1 MMLLVE
7 EINSDF
13 SLRSKRHTNQM
24 DELKDSILE
33 WSRRARLQRSVALV
47 FFGLACGLGIAV
59 IIALA
64 SRVFP
69 LIESVPLIILS
80 VVLAIVGALVAML
93 FPWVRHLRT
102 SPLHWARRFDTEFA
116 LQERVSTALEINE
129 GNLTVKND
137 TVQTLQRRDASRSV
151 EGVDAKSRM
160 PLRISRRDAL
170 VALGFAL
177 MLAVAIALP
186 NPQQQ
191 ILAQREELRKTIEQ
205 QIQQLDQAKQTIEQS
220 ALSADQK
227 KLALDALEEAR
238 RKLSDPNVTPEEA
251 MAAINE
257 AQSTLDALND
267 QAAQQQAQDLQRAGE
282 SLSPDELTNALANA
296 LSNQNFEQAAEQMRN
311 LSSDST
317 GQPLNDEQ
325 AQRVANQLDQMA
337 RSVQNSDPQL
347 AQQLRNA
354 AQQMREGNAQAA
366 KDSLEQ
372 ASQALEK
379 SQQSSSIAQ
388 SLNEAQSQADAARR
402 AIADQASRS
411 NQNQGQQNQQGQQQG
426 QQAQGSQPGDAS
438 QSQSGAQGE
447 SAQGDQQGGQ
457 SSSSASAASGGQP
470 QGNSQKSD
478 DFGSDDSVYA
488 PQRFGA
494 DGKQVVL
501 PDSQGQIAPNPN
513 GNPSTASGGNSSVPY
528 EQVYGDYARAA
539 DDAMQAGEV
548 PAEMRDYVR
557 DYFSSLDPNQQQ
569 NP

>member
-1 MMLLVE
+1 ME
-7 EINSDF
+7 E
-13 SLRSKRHTNQM
+13 LR
-24 DELKDSILE
+24 DSIRK

-69 LIESVPLIILS
+69 LIDSVPLIILS
-80 VVLAIVGALVAML
+80 VVLAIVGALVAVL
-93 FPWVRHLRT
+93 LPWVRHLRT
-102 SPLHWARRFDTEFA
+102 SPLQWARRFDTEFA

-137 TVQTLQRRDASRSV
+137 TVRTLQRSDASHSV
-151 EGVDAKSRM
+151 EGVDARARL

-205 QIQQLDQAKQTIEQS
+205 QIEQLDQAKQTIEQS

-227 KLALDALEEAR
+227 KLAMDALEEAR

-296 LSNQNFEQAAEQMRN
+296 LANQNFEQAAEQMRN
-311 LSSDST
+311 LSNDSA
-317 GQPLNDEQ
+317 GQPLSDEQ

-347 AQQLRNA
+347 AQQLRDA
-354 AQQMREGNAQAA
+354 AQQMREGNSQAA
-366 KDSLEQ
+366 QQSLEQ

-379 SQQSSSIAQ
+379 SQQSSSVAQ

-402 AIADQASRS
+402 AIADQSARS
-411 NQNQGQQNQQGQQQG
+411 NQNQSQSQQNQQGQQQG
-426 QQAQGSQPGDAS
+426 QGQEAQGSQPGNAS
-438 QSQSGAQGE
+438 QAQSGAQGE

-457 SSSSASAASGGQP
+457 SSSSASSASGGQP

-478 DFGSDDSVYA
+478 DFGSDSSVYA
-488 PQRFGA
+488 PKRVGA

-501 PDSQGQIAPNPN
+501 PDSQGQIAPNPS
-513 GNPSTASGGNSSVPY
+513 GNPSTAPGGNSSVPY
-528 EQVYGDYARAA
+528 EQVYSDYAKAA

-569 NP
+569 KP